1 MFRTLVTI
9 ASSVGLLL
17 FSRCASTQ
25 ERPKV
30 SATNAPQKAGTS
42 AFYDFKMKT
51 LDGKDFDFATLKGKK
66 VLLVN
71 TASKCGLTP
80 QYEDLEKLHE
90 AYKGKNV
97 VVLGFPAN
105 NFMGQEPG
113 SNADI
118 QSFCTK
124 NYGVTFQMFE
134 KLDVTGEKKHPLY
147 QWLTDKSKN
156 GWNEQEPNWNF
167 SKYLVNEQGE
177 LVSFF
182 PSKTLPMSKE
192 ITEKL

>member
-1 MFRTLVTI
+1 M
-9 ASSVGLLL
+9 
-17 FSRCASTQ
+17 
-25 ERPKV
+25 
-30 SATNAPQKAGTS
+30 
-42 AFYDFKMKT
+42 
-51 LDGKDFDFATLKGKK
+51 
-66 VLLVN
+66 VN

-90 AYKGKNV
+90 AYKDKNV

-124 NYGVTFQMFE
+124 NYGVQFQMFE
-134 KLDVTGEKKHPLY
+134 KLDVTGDKKHPLY
-147 QWLTDKSKN
+147 KWLTDKSKN

-192 ITEKL
+192 ITEKLQ